1 VHISYRSIQ
10 IPLGLPNDKP
20 PSPTIIATIPPIIIH
35 IALSVG
41 EPVKKREMSE
51 LNDFVAVTPKT
62 TRTIPPAR
70 IASEISLF
78 IEFSFKFLCLTHEMS
93 HDSSSADDSNQNKH
107 NGNHQ
112 KGVNET
118 AHGGGS
124 D

>member
-1 VHISYRSIQ
+1 MM
-10 IPLGLPNDKP
+10 
-20 PSPTIIATIPPIIIH
+20 IATIPPIIIH

-41 EPVKKREMSE
+41 EPVKNLETSE
-51 LNDFVAVTPKT
+51 LNDFVAATPKT

-78 IEFSFKFLCLTHEMS
+78 IEFSFKFLCLTHERS
-93 HDSSSADDSNQNKH
+93 HNSSSADDSKQNEH
-107 NGNHQ
+107 NSNHQ
-112 KGVNET
+112 EGVNET